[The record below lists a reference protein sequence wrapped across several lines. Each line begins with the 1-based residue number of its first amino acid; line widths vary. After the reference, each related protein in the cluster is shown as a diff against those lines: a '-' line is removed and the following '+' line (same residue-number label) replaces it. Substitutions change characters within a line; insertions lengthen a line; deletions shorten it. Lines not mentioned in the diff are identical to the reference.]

1 MLKTSKSKLY
11 LIRTVYIVSMLCL
24 ILCVA
29 DNYIH
34 GAGINPI
41 QIFLIAFG
49 TGGFITLNR
58 KFTKPE

>member
-1 MLKTSKSKLY
+1 
-11 LIRTVYIVSMLCL
+11 MLCL
-24 ILCVA
+24 ILCMA

-41 QIFLIAFG
+41 QIFLIASG